1 MLPVQIDLTIV
12 VETALSVG
20 GSGALGGIS
29 GKGLLRD
36 AWDRPLLPGSQVKG
50 RVRHAC
56 EALARTLYPDQP
68 ICQGPRPQST
78 CPQVTEVIAD
88 QPQQRRC
95 LICEIF
101 GSTFWPS
108 PLHFHNL
115 VYDPEFALP
124 AQRTQRFTLPQE
136 LRPGIGLER
145 RRRTVQDRLLFFTET
160 TLPGSYPAFG
170 AVSAITGRLPSQRH
184 VALLTAGLL
193 LCNRWG
199 AAKSRGLGWSKVALT
214 VTWGETVLCRSG
226 ADNPITMNW
235 EVLRGEL

>member
-50 RVRHAC
+50 RVRHTC
-56 EALARTLYPDQP
+56 EAIARTLYPTQP
-68 ICQGPRPQST
+68 ICQGPRPQFT
-78 CPQVTEVIAD
+78 CPQVKEVIAD
-88 QPQQRRC
+88 QPHQRRC

-115 VYDPEFALP
+115 IYDPEFALP
-124 AQRTQRFTLPQE
+124 EQRTERFTLAQD
-136 LRPGIGLER
+136 LRPGIGIER
-145 RRRTVQDRLLFFTET
+145 RRRTVQEQLLFFTET
-160 TLPGSYPAFG
+160 TLPGTYPAFRG
-170 AVSAITGRLPSQRH
+170 VGAITGALPSPRH
-184 VALLTAGLL
+184 VALLTASLL

-199 AAKSRGLGWSKVALT
+199 AAKSRGLGWSRLALD
-214 VTWGETVLCRSG
+214 VMYDGVVLFRSG
-226 ADNPITMNW
+226 AADTVAMNW
-235 EVLRGEL
+235 EVLRG